1 MSAFKSISASIIQG
15 SAIGP
20 ASYVVNSSDLH
31 TVFDGNDLLK
41 YADDTYLII
50 PAVNVKTRTTELSHI
65 TEWAKR
71 NNLKLNLAKTH
82 KIIFVGR
89 KRKQKVPKPVEISQ
103 LQRVTVITILGIT
116 ITNGLLV
123 TSCSVGNCIMCT
135 TAQVLYTLRVLRAHG
150 LCDSALHT
158 IYRSVVVAKLLYASC
173 AWQTGKLYQL
183 LSDLIS
189 F

>member
-1 MSAFKSISASIIQG
+1 MCWRGGRWTILFGLWHPLKWQWCACLQ
-15 SAIGP
+15 
-20 ASYVVNSSDLH
+20 L
-31 TVFDGNDLLK
+31 FDICLFSLSR
-41 YADDTYLII
+41 TTCWFRYLI
-50 PAVNVKTRTTELSHI
+50 NVSVGTRSTELSHI

-123 TSCSVGNCIMCT
+123 TSCLVGNCIMCT

-158 IYRSVVVAKLLYASC
+158 I
-173 AWQTGKLYQL
+173 
-183 LSDLIS
+183 
-189 F
+189 

>member
-15 SAIGP
+15 SDIGP

-89 KRKQKVPKPVEISQ
+89 KRKVHKPVEISQ

-135 TAQVLYTLRVLRAHG
+135 SIIHLACPACPWLM
-150 LCDSALHT
+150 
-158 IYRSVVVAKLLYASC
+158 
-173 AWQTGKLYQL
+173 
-183 LSDLIS
+183 
-189 F
+189 